1 MMKRLALIMA
11 ALALAGAP
19 GSALADEAIPVQEL
33 VLRTKPAV
41 ALVTARVDAEA
52 SLNCGPGPIT
62 VKPAPFVETGTGW
75 FVDGRGYLITNA
87 HVVDPAHRLPP
98 WVSQELKKS
107 AVDEACVT
115 PLLARQ
121 GLMRGSRPDF
131 EDQIRRRVDMASIR
145 LKLLPQVTV
154 LLSNGTILPAE
165 IKKFSPPLLLDASGK
180 PVPDSGRDLALLRV
194 KDGVYPA
201 LAVADEAPKIGD
213 PVHIMGFPGVVLSHE
228 LLNKSAAL
236 EASVTAGSISGL
248 KQDAIGQDVIQ
259 TDASAAPG
267 NSGGP
272 AIGARGAVVGVLTF
286 VSLSPSGGSIV
297 QGFNFLIPGK
307 DLMKFLQGTEVA
319 TPGESRFN
327 PVWAAGL
334 RDLSNERF
342 RSAAAKFAEANNL
355 LSDLTD
361 VRRALAEAEFKVKN
375 PPPRP
380 FPWAWATL
388 GLALVSGSGYGAL
401 WYRRWQRNRFRIKA
415 GEVVKMLEEGVNP
428 LLLDVRK
435 ASAAKTSPL
444 KIPGATYVSPED
456 LARGEARIEVDPNRT
471 VVAYCT

>member
-1 MMKRLALIMA
+1 MRIMMKRLALIMA

-19 GSALADEAIPVQEL
+19 GSALADEAIPVQEV
-33 VLRTKPAV
+33 VLRTNPAV
-41 ALVTARVDAEA
+41 ARVTARVDAEA

-319 TPGESRFN
+319 SPARADSTPCGPPAS
-327 PVWAAGL
+327 GT
-334 RDLSNERF
+334 
-342 RSAAAKFAEANNL
+342 SATTASGVLQRN
-355 LSDLTD
+355 S
-361 VRRALAEAEFKVKN
+361 
-375 PPPRP
+375 PRP
-380 FPWAWATL
+380 T
-388 GLALVSGSGYGAL
+388 
-401 WYRRWQRNRFRIKA
+401 
-415 GEVVKMLEEGVNP
+415 
-428 LLLDVRK
+428 
-435 ASAAKTSPL
+435 T
-444 KIPGATYVSPED
+444 
-456 LARGEARIEVDPNRT
+456 
-471 VVAYCT
+471 